1 MKESTSLNAIAQ
13 KAPLSFVGAVFG
25 LTIFLFAA
33 IGTIGHDA
41 YTYHS
46 LLRSEY
52 KTPWFSEHWWKN
64 PYTHVRLMF
73 HPSTEYW
80 TENAVRSERWL
91 VREHDVNGTKFWT
104 TLQRLPIE
112 Q

>member
-1 MKESTSLNAIAQ
+1 MKTQATLTVLANKAPVRVVGAIVGIWTFLFVAIAT
-13 KAPLSFVGAVFG
+13 V
-25 LTIFLFAA
+25 
-33 IGTIGHDA
+33 GHDA

-52 KTPWFSEHWWKN
+52 KTPWFSEKWWQN
-64 PYTHVRLMF
+64 PYTSARLMF

-80 TENAVRSERWL
+80 TENAIRSERWL

-104 TLQRLPIE
+104 TLKRIPVAP
-112 Q
+112 